1 MSSGADYRPAT
12 RGVVVGGG
20 ASSSAAAGSSARA
33 GGAARS
39 SYPFRADLDL
49 AELDERRRPGQPWS
63 GRGVELSRSSVTF
76 KSRRLCYEGR
86 EVLIAIH
93 LVDDRPVALFG
104 VVSKSDYEGD
114 GQYRTV
120 VALREMPEHD
130 AVAGWAASLTPRNQS
145 ESGTMR

>member
-20 ASSSAAAGSSARA
+20 ASSSASAASSARA

-76 KSRRLCYEGR
+76 KSRRLCY
-86 EVLIAIH
+86 
-93 LVDDRPVALFG
+93 DDRPVALFG

>member
-1 MSSGADYRPAT
+1 M
-12 RGVVVGGG
+12 
-20 ASSSAAAGSSARA
+20 
-33 GGAARS
+33 
-39 SYPFRADLDL
+39 
-49 AELDERRRPGQPWS
+49 
-63 GRGVELSRSSVTF
+63 TF

-120 VALREMPEHD
+120 VGLREMPESD
-130 AVAGWAASLTPRNQS
+130 AVAGWAASLTPRNQGDA
-145 ESGTMR
+145 GTMR